1 MLRNKFIRS
10 FGLMAVMIMFCGCP
24 AGDVKPDSTDN
35 SFAKPVLEY
44 RGIRFENQSFTG
56 MDVAWKFEL
65 IAKDARTA
73 TVTAC
78 PYKLDLDGYDPI
90 SGTIAVSGSLA
101 GDNKMMV
108 ATKVAMPW
116 PEARAEIK
124 TLLERKNIPY
134 SFSIDCNINAP
145 DGPLTVS
152 AADSGSVP
160 LPKIPQLSVT
170 GANAEKF
177 TGKDIR
183 LNFEMSILNE
193 NTFNVKVDKIIY
205 KISVEGKP
213 LSEGEIPVAESIPP
227 SNEASYDISTGTLS
241 GDERK
246 EILDLIKKPQIPYH
260 LEGEVFMGGFTVPV
274 DDSGTVSFPR

>member
-10 FGLMAVMIMFCGCP
+10 FGLLAVTVMFAGCP
-24 AGDVKPDSTDN
+24 AGDVKPDSKDN
-35 SFAKPVLEY
+35 SYVKPALEY

-65 IAKDARTA
+65 ISKDARTA
-73 TVTAC
+73 TLAAC
-78 PYKLDLDGYDPI
+78 PYKLELDGYDPI
-90 SGTIAVSGSLA
+90 SGTIAVGGSLA

-108 ATKVAMPW
+108 ATSVPIPW
-116 PEARAEIK
+116 PESRAEIK
-124 TLLERKNIPY
+124 TLLDRKNISY
-134 SFSIDCNINAP
+134 SFTINCNINGP

-152 AADSGSVP
+152 AADSGLVP
-160 LPKIPQLSVT
+160 LPKIPQLSIT

-213 LSEGEIPVAESIPP
+213 LSEGEIQVAESVPP

-241 GDERK
+241 GDENK
-246 EILDLIKKPQIPYH
+246 EIRDLIKQPKISYH

-274 DDSGTVSFPR
+274 DDTGTVSFPR